1 MRSYPLVLLFAFVVV
16 SREASADDTQ
26 DRKQVHG
33 LTNFKHFNNSDEER
47 LIEELCDLSR
57 DFVGTMEIFGTRMVN
72 RDFDGDFVEHFRP
85 FADLN
90 QSPFKSSTYKL
101 VIDYVASGFQTE
113 SAQHKAQYYLLR
125 RLYSDIRLSR
135 YLQEAMTTEWAVD
148 AVRLQKT
155 QMIDWHKRGITLAD
169 FVENTN
175 AAYGPGK
182 INWMNPYFSVFVAF
196 ARGFEGPPA
205 KYPHLYLL
213 GELAKKNNG
222 LGHVIEKILSAS
234 QPKVAGEPAPIPM
247 HGRSILRDL
256 IQYWTHQK
264 TPPVKAFRVLFGDMQ
279 SAEILNSLTLSFWTY
294 CKKLLWPNEDRSEL
308 LFRGLLEHVNNN
320 KKELR
325 QILESAKQEPLTKA
339 DALAVESKL
348 VALKEKE
355 HSVST

>member
-26 DRKQVHG
+26 DRKQVHAET
-33 LTNFKHFNNSDEER
+33 L
-47 LIEELCDLSR
+47 
-57 DFVGTMEIFGTRMVN
+57 
-72 RDFDGDFVEHFRP
+72 
-85 FADLN
+85 
-90 QSPFKSSTYKL
+90 L
-101 VIDYVASGFQTE
+101 VLWRS
-113 SAQHKAQYYLLR
+113 L
-125 RLYSDIRLSR
+125 
-135 YLQEAMTTEWAVD
+135 EAMTTEWAVD

-247 HGRSILRDL
+247 HERRDSEFADSFILDL
-256 IQYWTHQK
+256 LQE
-264 TPPVKAFRVLFGDMQ
+264 VVM
-279 SAEILNSLTLSFWTY
+279 AE
-294 CKKLLWPNEDRSEL
+294 
-308 LFRGLLEHVNNN
+308 
-320 KKELR
+320 
-325 QILESAKQEPLTKA
+325 
-339 DALAVESKL
+339 
-348 VALKEKE
+348 
-355 HSVST
+355 